1 MMDDY
6 SRSRG
11 NGVAGDLAFLL
22 SLYLAV
28 AGGLAFGLYELL
40 QPTRFANRGLAAYK
54 PPPATSVIPLRA
66 SKLADPRSADLSEPL
81 VISTTPAIEP
91 PTDGRS
97 MPQARIV
104 ETPVP
109 ARRPPKSTKSVKAHS
124 IA

>member
-40 QPTRFANRGLAAYK
+40 QPTRFDTL
-54 PPPATSVIPLRA
+54 I
-66 SKLADPRSADLSEPL
+66 
-81 VISTTPAIEP
+81 
-91 PTDGRS
+91 
-97 MPQARIV
+97 
-104 ETPVP
+104 
-109 ARRPPKSTKSVKAHS
+109 
-124 IA
+124 